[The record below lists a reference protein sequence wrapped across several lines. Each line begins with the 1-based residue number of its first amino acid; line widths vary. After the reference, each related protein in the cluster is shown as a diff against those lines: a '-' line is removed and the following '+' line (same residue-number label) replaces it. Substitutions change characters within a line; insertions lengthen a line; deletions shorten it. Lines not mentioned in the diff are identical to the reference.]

1 MPEVKKDLEIKGKVD
16 GKSKSLPFV
25 LNEELIAYVHTF
37 PNRSAFARD
46 LITAH
51 LNGQVMKPET
61 AEMLKQYKNLFGE
74 EPEDVIQKVLR
85 KRMAKIESNLVSLKD
100 KLPGEVKNRVGGAF
114 LKLNRAY
121 EELVEEN
128 TQLENKLAI
137 TFNLLFSKTACNH
150 QAIRRWLKANGE
162 MLDAYH
168 QSIGITDP
176 AVHNRQMGVLKR
188 IQRQREQSHPE
199 NQ

>member
-1 MPEVKKDLEIKGKVD
+1 MPKVEKVKGKAG

-51 LNGQVMKPET
+51 LNGQVMNPET
-61 AEMLKQYKNLFGE
+61 AEMLKTYKNLFGE

-100 KLPGEVKNRVGGAF
+100 KMPGEVKNRVGGAF

-121 EELVEEN
+121 EALVEEN
-128 TQLENKLAI
+128 AQRENKMAI
-137 TFNLLFSKTACNH
+137 TFNLLFAKTACNH
-150 QAIRRWLKANGE
+150 QAIRRWLKANREGLE
-162 MLDAYH
+162 VYH
-168 QSIGITDP
+168 LSVGITDP

-188 IQRQREQSHPE
+188 IQRQKEQSHPE